1 MVSRPA
7 SIGTTGA
14 RFRSSTVYPGATEEI
29 CVPILENISGLQANF
44 GNDENTNL
52 LPLFLTQWNHREW
65 GLIGVSRGY
74 VSMIYPGSD
83 TRDASPLF
91 QNMYQKP

>member
-1 MVSRPA
+1 MMKK
-7 SIGTTGA
+7 
-14 RFRSSTVYPGATEEI
+14 
-29 CVPILENISGLQANF
+29 Q
-44 GNDENTNL
+44 NL

-91 QNMYQKP
+91 QNMYQKEYTMKLILARAFVASLSLDFIF